1 MGHVFTH
8 RLSCAERHPG
18 LCCSRDRELY
28 TEAMRVAGWIEQF
41 FTAEAFHDF
50 LAFRGVDPAAK
61 PYAVVYFAHMRARRF
76 HVQVTRVFIEMQ
88 ALPETKNVFDFA
100 KVHDGTLAYCT
111 VWDITKQLLLLAPQ
125 DESHIE
131 RLQHT
136 DRDGTSGILLK
147 GDGVL
152 HVLSH
157 ARGGRKR
164 TAPSALEQLDKTYKK
179 EPRGRVGGGIRYVP
193 PDRHGG
199 RAGAR
204 HRDCHDEEDIHSF
217 EDAEPI

>member
-1 MGHVFTH
+1 
-8 RLSCAERHPG
+8 
-18 LCCSRDRELY
+18 LY
-28 TEAMRVAGWIEQF
+28 TEAMRVAGWIEHCF
-41 FTAEAFHDF
+41 NAKALNGFW
-50 LAFRGVDPAAK
+50 AFRGAGPAAK
-61 PYAVVYFAHMRARRF
+61 PYAAVYFAHMRARRF
-76 HVQVTRVFIEMQ
+76 HVQVIRVFIEMQ
-88 ALPETKNVFDFA
+88 VLPETKDVFDFA

-111 VWDITKQLLLLAPQ
+111 VWDITKQLLLLVPQ
-125 DESHIE
+125 DEIHIE
-131 RLQHT
+131 RLQHM

-164 TAPSALEQLDKTYKK
+164 TAPGALEQLGNTAKK

-193 PDRHGG
+193 PDGHGG

-217 EDAEPI
+217 EDAEPILI